1 MEFLGSQVWWGLVA
15 GASFIFALWFRFG
28 ASRKSGNTHQIGRL
42 AYFALVTYAFMA
54 NDWTGGVAICLVSSV
69 IGQFVPPLLNRMWV
83 RPLAEAQT
91 HTSASVRSVEPL

>member
-1 MEFLGSQVWWGLVA
+1 MA
-15 GASFIFALWFRFG
+15 GASFVFALWFRFG